1 MPAEGTG
8 EEQGGSGPGAG
19 GRSGAEP
26 GVQLGRA
33 GGLRGGRSGGLGG
46 HGLGAE
52 RVMPGSGGESGVRS
66 LGAVHRDRKRL
77 CVCMSIYPC
86 VRLVYATKRQSQS
99 RRRTYVNT
107 RSATRTHVCTKT
119 ADKSLSMCARICR
132 VVLRK

>member
-52 RVMPGSGGESGVRS
+52 RVMPGSGGKGREVCGLWGQCTGTESGC
-66 LGAVHRDRKRL
+66 A
-77 CVCMSIYPC
+77 CV
-86 VRLVYATKRQSQS
+86 
-99 RRRTYVNT
+99 
-107 RSATRTHVCTKT
+107 
-119 ADKSLSMCARICR
+119 
-132 VVLRK
+132 